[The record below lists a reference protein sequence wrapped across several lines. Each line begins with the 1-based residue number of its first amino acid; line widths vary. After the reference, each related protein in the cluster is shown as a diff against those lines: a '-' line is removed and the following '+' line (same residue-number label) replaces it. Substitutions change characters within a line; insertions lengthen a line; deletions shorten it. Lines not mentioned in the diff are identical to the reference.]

1 MRIAVLILG
10 IFATM
15 AITFQSC
22 TVGVLGTVIAANENR
37 GAQGIAVALFYLL
50 GTAFA
55 YGLPFVAAPMFLLAA
70 AMGFA
75 STNFPDLKVWAWIAV
90 ALAIMCIIGGIAR
103 RRARK
108 RATVTTEV
116 V

>member
-55 YGLPFVAAPMFLLAA
+55 YGLPFVAAPCFCWLRLWALRQR
-70 AMGFA
+70 
-75 STNFPDLKVWAWIAV
+75 TFP
-90 ALAIMCIIGGIAR
+90 
-103 RRARK
+103 
-108 RATVTTEV
+108 T
-116 V
+116 